1 MLSLSSA
8 TLGLAPTAVPAAP
21 TQLRAKAPV
30 METFE
35 DLKALAGKANP
46 ILGYWDPM
54 GLAEYDQWGQGQEA
68 AIGFLRHAEL
78 KHGRIAMAAFV
89 GFCVKSNGIS
99 FPWKL
104 TGDLTF
110 SEVAAAG
117 GPGDQWDALPTVSK
131 LQIFGFIALMELW
144 SESSYV
150 LAQDGASHYMKG
162 GKPGYFPSLKKCMP
176 HPVPLD
182 LWDPFGFT
190 SKLSEEQKANKLV
203 VELNNGR
210 LAMLGIISFCA
221 ASKGLIV
228 PGLSTVGLKPYAGEY
243 MAPFAAGD
251 TSLPFVSDMLTYGL
265 KFPGA

>member
-1 MLSLSSA
+1 MLSTISA
-8 TLGLAPTAVPAAP
+8 GVTAFAPTAPIAQP
-21 TQLRAKAPV
+21 TQARSHVV

-46 ILGYWDPM
+46 VLGYWDPLS
-54 GLAEYDQWGQGQEA
+54 LAEYDQFSQGQEA

-78 KHGRIAMAAFV
+78 KHGRVAMAAFV
-89 GFCVKSNGIS
+89 GFTVQSNGFY

-104 TGDLTF
+104 TGDIAF
-110 SEVAAAG
+110 SDIAAAG
-117 GPGDQWDALPTVSK
+117 GPGDQWDALPTASK

-144 SESSYV
+144 SENSYV
-150 LAQDGASHYMKG
+150 LEQDGAKHYMRG

-182 LWDPFGFT
+182 LFDPFGFQ
-190 SKLSEEQKANKLV
+190 SKLTEEQKANKLV
-203 VELNNGR
+203 IELNNGR
-210 LAMLGIISFCA
+210 LAMLGIMSYCA

-228 PGLSTVGLKPYAGEY
+228 PGLDTVGIKPYAGEY

-251 TSLPFVSDMLTYGL
+251 ASLPFVSDMLSYGL
-265 KFPGA
+265 KYAS

>member
-1 MLSLSSA
+1 MLALTNAAVGFAPA
-8 TLGLAPTAVPAAP
+8 TPLAPAAP
-21 TQLRAKAPV
+21 ARGAVV

-35 DLKALAGKANP
+35 DLKALAGKSNP
-46 ILGYWDPM
+46 ILGYWDPLS
-54 GLAEYDQWGQGQEA
+54 LAEYDQFGQGQEA

-78 KHGRIAMAAFV
+78 KHGRVAMAAFV
-89 GFCVKSNGIS
+89 GFIVQSNGIS

-104 TGDLTF
+104 NGDLAF
-110 SEVAAAG
+110 SDIAAAG
-117 GPGDQWDALPTVSK
+117 GPADQWDALPTSAK

-150 LAQDGASHYMKG
+150 LEQDGTTHYMRG
-162 GKPGYFPSLKKCMP
+162 GKPGYFPSLKMCMP

-228 PGLSTVGLKPYAGEY
+228 PGLSTVGIKPYAGEY

-251 TSLPFVSDMLTYGL
+251 ASLPFVSDMLSYGL